1 VRGGATLFAVRGRG
15 YAGGMEQP
23 DWGALFIPDAPVLE
37 TLVRGTVVYL
47 VLFLVLRLVLR
58 RHGAGI
64 GLTDVLMVVLIVAA
78 SQGALLGGSSGIT
91 DGVLLIGVVAAWAWV
106 VDWAGFRFPLVERLV
121 HPGPLELV
129 RDGRPNERN
138 LRRELV
144 TRDELMSKLREQG
157 VTDIAD
163 VRRAYFEGDG
173 ELSVIPE
180 EDRGEAGA
188 AGRRDHPLTDP

>member
-1 VRGGATLFAVRGRG
+1 
-15 YAGGMEQP
+15 MELP
-23 DWGALFIPDAPVLE
+23 DWGALFIPASPVLE
-37 TLVRGTVVYL
+37 TVIRGTVVYL
-47 VLFLVLRLVLR
+47 ILFLVLRLVLR

-78 SQGALLGGSSGIT
+78 SENALLGDTATIT
-91 DGVLLIGVVAAWAWV
+91 DGVLLIAVVVAWAWI
-106 VDWAGFRFPLVERLV
+106 VDWAGFRFPVVERVV

-163 VRRAYFEGDG
+163 VHRAYFEGDG
-173 ELSVIPE
+173 ELSVIPRD
-180 EDRGEAGA
+180 DRREARTSPVG
-188 AGRRDHPLTDP
+188 GRGHPLAGP